1 MTEVCLV
8 RHGETL
14 WNREFR
20 IQGSQDIP
28 LSKLGIM
35 QARTVAGRLS
45 KETWHF
51 LYSSDLTR
59 AKHTAE
65 QLNELLGLPHH
76 VEPGLRERNFGP
88 LEGMTRTE
96 IEFQYPNLPYPLHD
110 PSIPGV
116 ESYESL
122 MQRVKETIESIA
134 RRHLGK
140 RVLIVSHG
148 GSINAFLHS
157 VTGQRNNRIE
167 NTALTRLRFDGND
180 WHVECINDHQHL
192 ADLSV

>member
-1 MTEVCLV
+1 
-8 RHGETL
+8 
-14 WNREFR
+14 
-20 IQGSQDIP
+20 
-28 LSKLGIM
+28 M

-45 KETWHF
+45 KETWHI
-51 LYSSDLTR
+51 LYSSDLSR

-65 QLNELLGLPHH
+65 HLNEHLGVPHH

-96 IEFQYPNLPYPLHD
+96 IDSQYPNVLHHPHA
-110 PSIPGV
+110 PSIPGI
-116 ESYESL
+116 ESYEAL

-134 RRHLGK
+134 RRHFGK

-148 GSINAFLHS
+148 GTINAFLHS

-167 NTALTRLRFDGND
+167 NTAITRLRFDGTD
-180 WHVECINDHQHL
+180 WHVDCINDHQHL